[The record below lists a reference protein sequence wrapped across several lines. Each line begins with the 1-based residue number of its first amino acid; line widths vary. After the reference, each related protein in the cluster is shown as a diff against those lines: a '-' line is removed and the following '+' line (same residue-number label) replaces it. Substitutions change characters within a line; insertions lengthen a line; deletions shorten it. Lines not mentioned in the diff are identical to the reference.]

1 MPISNTDLQELA
13 KVSLDEY
20 LRNLPVDQ
28 IAVERPFLK
37 KLMQGRKSLLGAKQN
52 VVENIRKEHGSNFTW
67 AFGEETV
74 KFNKRNTTEQASFP
88 WRRAVDGLYIDYDR
102 LFSNGIKVREGG
114 ARGFQLEYNE
124 RVQLINLLDEQLEV
138 LREGFLNKLDL
149 ELHRDGSHGADAV
162 VGLDI
167 HVHVPPYETNIL
179 RNLFGREN
187 VTVFERQSKTTITP
201 EQEYDRLCAKYGHE
215 VVAKVFGEDDGDR
228 LMEIVEGLM
237 SEKVIPEEP
246 QIEKTPEVEIETK
259 GAKKR

>member
-1 MPISNTDLQELA
+1 MN
-13 KVSLDEY
+13 
-20 LRNLPVDQ
+20 
-28 IAVERPFLK
+28 
-37 KLMQGRKSLLGAKQN
+37 
-52 VVENIRKEHGSNFTW
+52 RKELIHSDF
-67 AFGEETV
+67 
-74 KFNKRNTTEQASFP
+74 Q
-88 WRRAVDGLYIDYDR
+88 
-102 LFSNGIKVREGG
+102 IK
-114 ARGFQLEYNE
+114 
-124 RVQLINLLDEQLEV
+124 EV
-138 LREGFLNKLDL
+138 E
-149 ELHRDGSHGADAV
+149 AV
-162 VGLDI
+162 VRRDAFTTI

-246 QIEKTPEVEIETK
+246 QIEKTPEVEMETK

>member
-1 MPISNTDLQELA
+1 MNNTMNTKELIH
-13 KVSLDEY
+13 SDF
-20 LRNLPVDQ
+20 Q
-28 IAVERPFLK
+28 IKEVE
-37 KLMQGRKSLLGAKQN
+37 
-52 VVENIRKEHGSNFTW
+52 
-67 AFGEETV
+67 
-74 KFNKRNTTEQASFP
+74 
-88 WRRAVDGLYIDYDR
+88 
-102 LFSNGIKVREGG
+102 
-114 ARGFQLEYNE
+114 
-124 RVQLINLLDEQLEV
+124 
-138 LREGFLNKLDL
+138 
-149 ELHRDGSHGADAV
+149 AV
-162 VGLDI
+162 VRRDAFTTI

-246 QIEKTPEVEIETK
+246 QIEKTPEVEMETK

>member
-37 KLMQGRKSLLGAKQN
+37 KLMEGRKSLLGAKQN
-52 VVENIRKEHGSNFTW
+52 VVENIRKEHGSNFSW

-102 LFSNGIKVREGG
+102 LFSNGIKVREG
-114 ARGFQLEYNE
+114 AFTT
-124 RVQLINLLDEQLEV
+124 
-138 LREGFLNKLDL
+138 
-149 ELHRDGSHGADAV
+149 
-162 VGLDI
+162 I

-187 VTVFERQSKTTITP
+187 VTVFEKVNKTTITP
-201 EQEYDRLCAKYGHE
+201 EHEYDRLCAKYGHE

-228 LMEIVEGLM
+228 LMEIVQGLM
-237 SEKVIPEEP
+237 ADKVQLQPVS
-246 QIEKTPEVEIETK
+246 IEMTPEIKVEDGVGAGVEAGTEAGIKIKVESK
-259 GAKKR
+259 GGKKR